1 MTDQD
6 LAVLASQL
14 AATEDSARIGDLIV
28 TALDAVGGC
37 TGTKV
42 YLLNRSEG
50 LLVSLTEKN
59 ANTGKSHSLSLSEA
73 TLPGLALR
81 QGCPVQAGDELA
93 IPLTYADR
101 EVGVLAFEKVENIG
115 HLEEKIARIKSI
127 FALALADLAARQ
139 EMLGQ
144 WRFLEV
150 ITTLNWLIT
159 SSLESREF
167 YDALHQL
174 IKGLINF
181 DWMKIL
187 VNEQN
192 RLGVLAFFRDGEAV
206 DPAAALHSSD
216 FALQSRFA
224 GGQPDLVEDIKA
236 VPELAEDTNLT
247 DSGLQ
252 TVLIVPL
259 VAKSGVVGGLCFYSR
274 EKGQYAEKDFPLAQQ
289 LAGALATAIENTIL
303 IREMARKNQEIEE
316 SHRRLAT
323 LNVIAE
329 TLTHSLELE
338 MVLQEVLAKVMEVAN
353 WHAGAIFLQQE
364 GQEGFLLAAHRGLS
378 EECLKHLSDA
388 GQVLEEISSLQMDE
402 IVVFNADAAS
412 QGLGMLTASA
422 GFALGVFVPLKRKDK
437 VQGLLT
443 LFHKT
448 KQGLSQDER
457 EVLEAVGSQI
467 GVAAE
472 NTLLYKKVKT
482 MAERDALT
490 GLYNRHKF
498 FALLDSEL
506 KRCQRYKS
514 KCGVLLL
521 DIDHFKD
528 YNDTF
533 GHLAGD
539 QCLKR
544 VAQLFQQSIRDTD
557 VAARYGGEEFVVLL
571 VETDAPGVIIVAER
585 LRKQLE
591 AEGQKEPFPT
601 VSIGMALYPD
611 DGLTTQDLLL
621 IADNALY
628 TAKRLGR
635 NRIVWRDM
643 VQTPG
648 YRSIFGRK

>member
-1 MTDQD
+1 MNDED

-14 AATEDSARIGDLIV
+14 AATEDPARIGDLIV
-28 TALDAVGGC
+28 TTLDAVSGC
-37 TGTKV
+37 AGTKV

-50 LLVSLTEKN
+50 TLVSLTEKD
-59 ANTGKSHSLSLSEA
+59 ADTGRNSSFSLSEA

-81 QGCPVQAGDELA
+81 QGCQVRAGDELA
-93 IPLTYADR
+93 LPLTYADR
-101 EVGVLAFEKVENIG
+101 EVGVLSFNKVDGAGN
-115 HLEEKIARIKSI
+115 LEEKINRLKGV

-150 ITTLNWLIT
+150 ITTLNWLLT
-159 SSLESREF
+159 SGLESREF

-192 RLGVLAFFRDGEAV
+192 RLGVLAFFRDDEAV
-206 DPAAALHSSD
+206 DPATALYPSD
-216 FALQSRFA
+216 FVLQSRFA
-224 GGQPDLVEDIKA
+224 GGQPDIVEDLQTI
-236 VPELAEDTNLT
+236 PELAGDADLA

-252 TVLIVPL
+252 TVLVVPL
-259 VAKSGVVGGLCFYSR
+259 VAKSGVVGGLCFYSK
-274 EKGQYAEKDFPLAQQ
+274 EKGKYAEKDFPLAQQ

-303 IREMARKNQEIEE
+303 IQEMARKNQEIEE

-323 LNVIAE
+323 LNIIAE
-329 TLTHSLELE
+329 TLTRSLELE
-338 MVLQEVLAKVMEVAN
+338 MVLQEVLAKVMEIAD
-353 WHAGAIFLQQE
+353 WHAGAVLLQE
-364 GQEGFLLAAHRGLS
+364 DREGFLLAAYRGFS
-378 EECLKHLSDA
+378 EECAKHL
-388 GQVLEEISSLQMDE
+388 GEKEILEKVHSLPMDE
-402 IVVFNADAAS
+402 IVVFDAADAS
-412 QGLGMLTASA
+412 LGPVMNEASA
-422 GFALGVFVPLKRKDK
+422 EFSLGVFVPLRRKDK
-437 VQGLLT
+437 VQGVLT

-448 KQGLSQDER
+448 KQGLSPEEK
-457 EVLEAVGSQI
+457 EVLDAVGSQI
-467 GVAAE
+467 GVAVE
-472 NTLLYKKVKT
+472 NTLLYKKVKK

-539 QCLKR
+539 QCLKQA
-544 VAQLFQQSIRDTD
+544 AQLFQQSIRETD
-557 VAARYGGEEFVVLL
+557 VAARYGGEEFVVLV
-571 VETDAPGVIIVAER
+571 VEADVPGVIAVAER
-585 LRKQLE
+585 LRGKLE

-611 DGLTTQDLLL
+611 DGVTTQDLLL